1 MSTLAVCGLDDHFQ
15 LIVAPDAASEDG
27 YSIVK
32 VPKRI
37 KIPQQVVAIAA
48 GEYHTVFVMS
58 DGTCYGIGSD
68 RKFRIGTPNKV
79 EYESATK
86 LDINGELV
94 RYACCGEDY
103 TAYLTHSGRIV
114 MCSGS
119 ERDRSQL
126 VLELRTPAVHIA
138 GNNTSICAIDSE
150 GGFYLFQSDLEVPP
164 KRYKLREPVFDIA
177 RGNTMT
183 IVVTVSGVAY
193 GNGRLNNHN
202 RKFVPIPSLAGVTV
216 RRCFTKH
223 NHVGVIT
230 ADGRVMMWGDG
241 LYGQLGNGT
250 KENNLDFDELRIEPG
265 SKVISMGMGISHT
278 VFVTSTGN
286 VYSCGWN
293 KHGELGL
300 GHCTKKITT
309 PTKWVVGKR
318 ATHVWCGIYNT
329 FVMIDGPPIPHP
341 GADFFHVK
349 L

>member
-15 LIVAPDAASEDG
+15 LIVGPEASSKEG
-27 YSIVK
+27 YSIVR

-37 KIPQQVVAIAA
+37 KMPQQIVSVAA

-58 DGTCYGIGSD
+58 DGSCYGIGSD

-79 EYESATK
+79 EYEAATR
-86 LDINGELV
+86 LDINGELIK
-94 RYACCGEDY
+94 YACCGQDY
-103 TAYLTHSGRIV
+103 TAYLTQAGRIV
-114 MCSGS
+114 LCSATQH
-119 ERDRSQL
+119 DRSQL
-126 VLELRTPAVHIA
+126 VLDLRTPAVHIA
-138 GNNTSICAIDSE
+138 GNSTSICAIDSE
-150 GGFYLFQSDLEVPP
+150 GGFYLFQSDPEIPP

-202 RKFVPIPSLAGVTV
+202 RKFVPIPSLEGVV
-216 RRCFTKH
+216 VKRCFTKH

-241 LYGQLGNGT
+241 LYGQLGNCSRDC
-250 KENNLDFDELRIEPG
+250 NVDFDEVCVEPG
-265 SKVISMGMGISHT
+265 STVVSMGLGIAHT

-286 VYSCGWN
+286 VYACGSN

-300 GHCTKKITT
+300 ADGKKVLR
-309 PTKWVVGKR
+309 PTQIMLRKP

-329 FVMIDGPPIPHP
+329 FIMLEGPEIQHP
-341 GADFFHVK
+341 GASFFHVK